1 MSAGGSADGAAA
13 GAVSSTHLLILG
25 LVGGLLCIYL
35 SGFLGETVGSVIA
48 GIGAVLAIIWG
59 ADAIRRVASYG
70 LGTGV
75 PSIGYMSLSVGVISA
90 CAGISLAALLKMN
103 LLGPIAGLVIAVIIG
118 AVIAIV
124 ATKIVGMKIP
134 IMLQCTIEIACAS
147 MLSIL
152 GFAVA
157 IAGSYEMTA
166 IYENVVATGFI
177 AVLFIMCTMAIAVLF
192 IMCTMAIQHPF
203 NACLGPNEDQV
214 RTLKCACSTAF
225 LSLTIVGLLSA
236 TTGGLGWFI
245 VLIIGLIG
253 WIVSFRAFVLASCN
267 DAASTKWSGLW
278 PKVEQ

>member
-13 GAVSSTHLLILG
+13 GAVSSTMLLAVGI
-25 LVGGLLCIYL
+25 VGGLLCIYL
-35 SGFLGETVGSVIA
+35 SGFLGDVVGPVLA
-48 GIGAVLAIIWG
+48 AIGAVLAIVWG

-90 CAGISLAALLKMN
+90 LAGLALATNLKMPIA
-103 LLGPIAGLVIAVIIG
+103 GPIAAFVIAVIIG
-118 AVIAIV
+118 AIIAIV

-134 IMLQCTIEIACAS
+134 IMLQCTVEIAGAAT
-147 MLSIL
+147 LSIL

-157 IAGSYEMTA
+157 IAGSYDMTA
-166 IYENVVATGFI
+166 IFENVVATGF
-177 AVLFIMCTMAIAVLF
+177 IAVLF

-203 NACLGPNEDQV
+203 NACLGPNEDQL

-225 LSLTIVGLLSA
+225 LSMTIVGILSA
-236 TTGGLGWFI
+236 TTGGLGWFV
-245 VLIIGLIG
+245 VLVVGLIG
-253 WIVSFRAFVLASCN
+253 WIISFRAFVLASIN
-267 DAASTKWSGLW
+267 DAASTKWAGLW

>member
-13 GAVSSTHLLILG
+13 GAINSTHLLIMG
-25 LVGGLLCIYL
+25 IVGGLLCIYL
-35 SGFLGETVGSVIA
+35 SGFLGDIVGPVVA

-90 CAGISLAALLKMN
+90 LAGISLATILKIALI
-103 LLGPIAGLVIAVIIG
+103 GPIAGFVIAVIIG
-118 AVIAIV
+118 AVIALI

-134 IMLQCTIEIACAS
+134 IMLQCTIEIAGAAT
-147 MLSIL
+147 LAIL

-157 IAGSYEMTA
+157 IAGSYDMMA
-166 IYENVVATGFI
+166 IYEHVVATGF
-177 AVLFIMCTMAIAVLF
+177 IAVLF

-225 LSLTIVGLLSA
+225 LSMTIVGLMSV
-236 TTGGLGWFI
+236 TTGGLGWFVVFI
-245 VLIIGLIG
+245 VGLIG
-253 WIVSFRAFVLASCN
+253 WIVSFRAFVLASMN
-267 DAASTKWSGLW
+267 DAASTKWAGLW
-278 PKVEQ
+278 PKVEN

>member
-48 GIGAVLAIIWG
+48 GIGAVLAIVWG

-157 IAGSYEMTA
+157 IAGSYDMTA
-166 IYENVVATGFI
+166 IFENVVATGF
-177 AVLFIMCTMAIAVLF
+177 IAVLF

-253 WIVSFRAFVLASCN
+253 WIISFRAFVLASCN
-267 DAASTKWSGLW
+267 DAASTKWAGLW

>member
-13 GAVSSTHLLILG
+13 GAVSSTMLLALG
-25 LVGGLLCIYL
+25 VVGGLLCIYV
-35 SGFLGETVGSVIA
+35 SGFLGDLGSVIA

-75 PSIGYMSLSVGVISA
+75 PSIGYMSLSVGVIA
-90 CAGISLAALLKMN
+90 ALAGISLATKLNMHM
-103 LLGPIAGLVIAVIIG
+103 LGPIAGFVIAVIIG
-118 AVIAIV
+118 AIIAIV

-134 IMLQCTIEIACAS
+134 IMLQCTIEIAGAAT
-147 MLSIL
+147 LSIL
-152 GFAVA
+152 GFSVA
-157 IAGSYEMTA
+157 IAGSYDMMA
-166 IYENVVATGFI
+166 IYENVVATGF
-177 AVLFIMCTMAIAVLF
+177 IAVLF

-214 RTLKCACSTAF
+214 RTLKCAASTAF
-225 LSLTIVGLLSA
+225 LSMAITGLMSI

-245 VLIIGLIG
+245 VFIVGLIG
-253 WIVSFRAFVLASCN
+253 WVVSFRAFVLASCN

>member
-25 LVGGLLCIYL
+25 IVGSLLCIYV
-35 SGFLGETVGSVIA
+35 SGFLGETYGSVIA
-48 GIGAVLAIIWG
+48 GLGAVCAIVWG

-90 CAGISLAALLKMN
+90 LAGLSLAAMLKMAII
-103 LLGPIAGLVIAVIIG
+103 GPIAGLVIACIIG

-134 IMLQCTIEIACAS
+134 IMLQCTVEIAGAAA
-147 MLSIL
+147 LSIL

-157 IAGSYEMTA
+157 IAGSFELTPVL
-166 IYENVVATGFI
+166 ENVVATGF
-177 AVLFIMCTMAIAVLF
+177 IAVLF

-214 RTLKCACSTAF
+214 RTLKCAASTAF
-225 LSLTIVGLLSA
+225 LAMTITGLMSV
-236 TTGGLGWFI
+236 TTGGLGWFVVFI
-245 VLIIGLIG
+245 VGLIG
-253 WIVSFRAFVLASCN
+253 WVISFRAFVVASMN
-267 DAASTKWSGLW
+267 DAASTKWAGLW

>member
-13 GAVSSTHLLILG
+13 GAVDSMHLLILG
-25 LVGGLLCIYL
+25 VVGGLLCIYL
-35 SGFLGETVGSVIA
+35 SGFLGDIIGPVLA
-48 GIGAVLAIIWG
+48 AIGAVLAIVWG

-90 CAGISLAALLKMN
+90 LTGLALAVMLNMPII
-103 LLGPIAGLVIAVIIG
+103 GPIAALIVAVIIG
-118 AVIAIV
+118 AIIAIV

-134 IMLQCTIEIACAS
+134 IMLQCTVEIAGAAA
-147 MLSIL
+147 LSIL

-157 IAGSYEMTA
+157 IAGSYDMTA
-166 IYENVVATGFI
+166 ILEKVVATGF
-177 AVLFIMCTMAIAVLF
+177 IAVLF

-203 NACLGPNEDQV
+203 NACLGPNEDQL

-225 LSLTIVGLLSA
+225 LAMTIVGLLSA
-236 TTGGLGWFI
+236 VNGGLGWFV
-245 VLIIGLIG
+245 VLVVGLIG
-253 WIVSFRAFVLASCN
+253 WIVSFKAFVEASCN
-267 DAASTKWSGLW
+267 DAASTKWAGLW

>member
-13 GAVSSTHLLILG
+13 GAVSSTMLLAVGI
-25 LVGGLLCIYL
+25 VGGLLCIYL
-35 SGFLGETVGSVIA
+35 SGFLGDVVGPVIA
-48 GIGAVLAIIWG
+48 AIGAVLAIVWG

-90 CAGISLAALLKMN
+90 LAGLSLATILKIG
-103 LLGPIAGLVIAVIIG
+103 LAGPIAGFVIAVIIG
-118 AVIAIV
+118 AIIAIV

-134 IMLQCTIEIACAS
+134 IMLQCTIEIAGAAT
-147 MLSIL
+147 LAIL

-157 IAGSYEMTA
+157 IAGSYDMMEV
-166 IYENVVATGFI
+166 YKHVVATGF
-177 AVLFIMCTMAIAVLF
+177 IAVLF

-214 RTLKCACSTAF
+214 RTLKCAASTAF
-225 LSLTIVGLLSA
+225 LSMTITGLMSV

-245 VLIIGLIG
+245 VFIVGLIG
-253 WIVSFRAFVLASCN
+253 WIVSFRAFVLASCT
-267 DAASTKWSGLW
+267 DAASTKWAGLW

>member
-13 GAVSSTHLLILG
+13 GAVSSTSLLALG
-25 LVGGLLCIYL
+25 IVGGLLCIYL
-35 SGFLGETVGSVIA
+35 SGFLGDILGPVLA
-48 GIGAVLAIIWG
+48 GIGAVLAIVWG

-90 CAGISLAALLKMN
+90 LTGISLAATLKMAI
-103 LLGPIAGLVIAVIIG
+103 LGPIAALVVAVIIG
-118 AVIAIV
+118 AIIAIV

-134 IMLQCTIEIACAS
+134 IMLQCTVEIAGAAA
-147 MLSIL
+147 LSIL

-157 IAGSYEMTA
+157 IAGSYDMTA
-166 IYENVVATGFI
+166 ILENVVATGF
-177 AVLFIMCTMAIAVLF
+177 IAVLF

-225 LSLTIVGLLSA
+225 LAMTIVGLLSA
-236 TTGGLGWFI
+236 TTGGLGWFV
-245 VLIIGLIG
+245 VLVVGLIG
-253 WIVSFRAFVLASCN
+253 WIISFRAFVLASIN
-267 DAASTKWSGLW
+267 DAASTKWAGLW
-278 PKVEQ
+278 PKVEN

>member
-13 GAVSSTHLLILG
+13 GAVSSTMLLALG
-25 LVGGLLCIYL
+25 IVGGLLCIYL
-35 SGFLGETVGSVIA
+35 SGFLGDVIGPVLA
-48 GIGAVLAIIWG
+48 GIGAVLAIVWG

-90 CAGISLAALLKMN
+90 LAGLALADTLK
-103 LLGPIAGLVIAVIIG
+103 LAIAGPILGFIIAVIIG

-134 IMLQCTIEIACAS
+134 IMLQCTIEIAGAAA
-147 MLSIL
+147 LSIL

-157 IAGSYEMTA
+157 IAGSYEMAA
-166 IYENVVATGFI
+166 IFENVVATGF
-177 AVLFIMCTMAIAVLF
+177 IAVLF

-203 NACLGPNEDQV
+203 NACLGPNEDQL

-225 LSLTIVGLLSA
+225 LSMTIVGLLSA
-236 TTGGLGWFI
+236 TTGGLGWFV
-245 VLIIGLIG
+245 VLVIGLIG
-253 WIVSFRAFVLASCN
+253 WIVSFRAFVLASIN
-267 DAASTKWSGLW
+267 DAASTKWAGLW

>member
-13 GAVSSTHLLILG
+13 GAVSSTMLLALG
-25 LVGGLLCIYL
+25 IVGGLLCIYV
-35 SGFLGETVGSVIA
+35 SGFLGDVVGPVIA

-90 CAGISLAALLKMN
+90 LAGLSLATKLNIHM
-103 LLGPIAGLVIAVIIG
+103 LGPIAGFVVAVIIG
-118 AVIAIV
+118 AIIAIV

-134 IMLQCTIEIACAS
+134 IMLQCTIEIAGAAT
-147 MLSIL
+147 LSIL

-157 IAGSYEMTA
+157 IAGSYDMMVV
-166 IYENVVATGFI
+166 YEHVVATGF
-177 AVLFIMCTMAIAVLF
+177 IAVLF

-203 NACLGPNEDQV
+203 NACLGPNEDQL
-214 RTLKCACSTAF
+214 RTLKCAASTAF
-225 LSLTIVGLLSA
+225 LSMTLVGLMSV
-236 TTGGLGWFI
+236 TTGGLGWFVVFI
-245 VLIIGLIG
+245 VGLIG

-267 DAASTKWSGLW
+267 DAASTKWAGLW
-278 PKVEQ
+278 PKVGE

>member
-1 MSAGGSADGAAA
+1 L
-13 GAVSSTHLLILG
+13 AVGI
-25 LVGGLLCIYL
+25 VGGLLCIYL
-35 SGFLGETVGSVIA
+35 SGFLGDVIGPVIA
-48 GIGAVLAIIWG
+48 AIGAVLAIIWG

-90 CAGISLAALLKMN
+90 LAGLSLATILKMP
-103 LLGPIAGLVIAVIIG
+103 LAGPIAGFVIAVIIG

-134 IMLQCTIEIACAS
+134 IMLQCTVEIAGAA

-157 IAGSYEMTA
+157 IAGSYDMMV
-166 IYENVVATGFI
+166 IYKNVVATGFI
-177 AVLFIMCTMAIAVLF
+177 ALLF

-203 NACLGPNEDQV
+203 NACLGPNEDQL
-214 RTLKCACSTAF
+214 RTLKCAASTAF
-225 LSLTIVGLLSA
+225 LSMTIVGLLSV
-236 TTGGLGWFI
+236 TTGGIGWFVVFI
-245 VLIIGLIG
+245 VGLIG
-253 WIVSFRAFVLASCN
+253 WIVSFRAFVTASIN
-267 DAASTKWSGLW
+267 DAASTKWAGLW

>member
-13 GAVSSTHLLILG
+13 GAVDSMHLLILG
-25 LVGGLLCIYL
+25 VVGGLLCIYL
-35 SGFLGETVGSVIA
+35 SGFLGDVVGPVIA
-48 GIGAVLAIIWG
+48 AIGAVLAIVWG

-90 CAGISLAALLKMN
+90 LTGLALATMLKMAIV
-103 LLGPIAGLVIAVIIG
+103 GPIAAFIVAVIIG
-118 AVIAIV
+118 AIIAIV

-134 IMLQCTIEIACAS
+134 IMLQCTIEIAGAAT
-147 MLSIL
+147 LSIL

-157 IAGSYEMTA
+157 IAGSYDMTA
-166 IYENVVATGFI
+166 ILENVVATGF
-177 AVLFIMCTMAIAVLF
+177 IAVLF

-203 NACLGPNEDQV
+203 NACLGPNEDQL

-225 LSLTIVGLLSA
+225 LSMTIVGLLSA
-236 TTGGLGWFI
+236 ATGGLGWFV
-245 VLIIGLIG
+245 VLVIGLIG
-253 WIVSFRAFVLASCN
+253 WIVSFRAFVLASIN
-267 DAASTKWSGLW
+267 DAASTKWAGLW

>member
-25 LVGGLLCIYL
+25 IVGSLLCIYV
-35 SGFLGETVGSVIA
+35 SGFLGETYGSVIA
-48 GIGAVLAIIWG
+48 GLGAVCAIVWG

-90 CAGISLAALLKMN
+90 LAGLSLATILKMSI
-103 LLGPIAGLVIAVIIG
+103 LGPVAGFVIAVIIG

-134 IMLQCTIEIACAS
+134 IMLQCTIEIAGAAT
-147 MLSIL
+147 LSIL

-157 IAGSYEMTA
+157 IAGSYDMTA
-166 IYENVVATGFI
+166 IFTNVVATGF
-177 AVLFIMCTMAIAVLF
+177 IAVLF

-203 NACLGPNEDQV
+203 NACLGPNEDQL
-214 RTLKCACSTAF
+214 RTLKCAASTAF
-225 LSLTIVGLLSA
+225 LSMTIVGLLSV
-236 TTGGLGWFI
+236 TTGGLGWFLVFI
-245 VLIIGLIG
+245 VGLIG
-253 WIVSFRAFVLASCN
+253 WIVSFRAFVLASID
-267 DAASTKWSGLW
+267 DAASTKWAGLW

>member
-13 GAVSSTHLLILG
+13 GAVDSMHLLILG
-25 LVGGLLCIYL
+25 VVGGLLCIYL
-35 SGFLGETVGSVIA
+35 SGFLGDVVGPVIA
-48 GIGAVLAIIWG
+48 AIGAVLAIVWG

-90 CAGISLAALLKMN
+90 LTGLALAAMLKMAIA
-103 LLGPIAGLVIAVIIG
+103 GPIAAFIVAVIIG
-118 AVIAIV
+118 AIIAIV

-134 IMLQCTIEIACAS
+134 IMLQCTIEIAGAAT
-147 MLSIL
+147 LSIL

-166 IYENVVATGFI
+166 ILESVVATGF
-177 AVLFIMCTMAIAVLF
+177 IAVLF

-203 NACLGPNEDQV
+203 NACLGPNEDQL

-225 LSLTIVGLLSA
+225 LSMTIVGLLSA
-236 TTGGLGWFI
+236 TTGGLGWFV
-245 VLIIGLIG
+245 VLLIGLIG
-253 WIVSFRAFVLASCN
+253 WIVSFRAFVLASVN
-267 DAASTKWSGLW
+267 DAASTKWAGLW

>member
-13 GAVSSTHLLILG
+13 GAVSSTMLLALG
-25 LVGGLLCIYL
+25 IVGGLLCIYV
-35 SGFLGETVGSVIA
+35 SGFLGDVVGPVIA

-90 CAGISLAALLKMN
+90 LAGLSLATKLNIHM
-103 LLGPIAGLVIAVIIG
+103 LGPIAGFVVAVIIG
-118 AVIAIV
+118 AIIAIV

-134 IMLQCTIEIACAS
+134 IMLQCTIEIAGAAT
-147 MLSIL
+147 LSIL

-157 IAGSYEMTA
+157 IAGSYDMMVV
-166 IYENVVATGFI
+166 YEHVVATGF
-177 AVLFIMCTMAIAVLF
+177 IAVLF

-203 NACLGPNEDQV
+203 NACLGPNEDQL
-214 RTLKCACSTAF
+214 RTLKCAASTAF
-225 LSLTIVGLLSA
+225 LSMTLVGLMSV
-236 TTGGLGWFI
+236 TTGGLGWFVVFI
-245 VLIIGLIG
+245 VGLIG
-253 WIVSFRAFVLASCN
+253 WIISFRAFVLASCN
-267 DAASTKWSGLW
+267 DAASTKWAGLW